1 MGKCVCVWKSSK
13 PVNLCLFLGYFSIY
27 FFFIFFFWS
36 NLFRSHEGIGIV
48 VVTNTWNH
56 SCCWCA
62 SAVSEF
68 LLLRPSLGSTDSPV
82 AHDGFFSMFVLVAK
96 VCFSTQ
102 QRQQENLHGFQF
114 LQGNTSKRQQTT
126 TTEHEDEGDTNSN
139 SCWTQDKTMIQ
150 TNHLESV
157 YCVICRN
164 CSLWLRLSS
173 IAGW

>member
-1 MGKCVCVWKSSK
+1 MIVVHSFKFLWPRRTGNAFELKTIKVEINIFCILQVWMGKCVCVCVWKSSK

-36 NLFRSHEGIGIV
+36 NLFRRNEGIGIV

-82 AHDGFFSMFVLVAK
+82 AHDGFFLMFVLVAK

-114 LQGNTSKRQQTT
+114 LQGNTLKRQQTT
-126 TTEHEDEGDTNSN
+126 TTEHRWRGY
-139 SCWTQDKTMIQ
+139 Q
-150 TNHLESV
+150 
-157 YCVICRN
+157 
-164 CSLWLRLSS
+164 
-173 IAGW
+173 